1 MSGKEMKE
9 PVIGQD
15 SLPNPTWQEALD
27 EGVRVLSQ
35 AGIAEAQ
42 LDAWYLFSESFPI
55 DRVHFLMDRNRPIH
69 REIFEKGWPLFAKR
83 IEKRAGRIPLQH
95 ILGSQEF
102 MGLSFQVNEHVLIPR
117 QDTETLVEEVLRDCP
132 DRKMDILDMCTG
144 SGCIGLS
151 LAVLGRYRS
160 VTAADVSEDAL
171 RVAAG
176 NAKRLFLIQK
186 DVVRAEAKNFPGMP
200 CRTELTVWAGKNRE
214 TAETR
219 RFRLVCSDLFS
230 EFTAERFDAI
240 VSNPPYIPSSEVEKL
255 EPEVRD
261 HEPRLALDGSA
272 DGLHFY
278 RLLAEACRKY
288 LKKGGRVY
296 FEIGCDQACAVTGLL
311 AQQGYTEIQVI
322 KDAPG
327 LDRVVKAVWPQS

>member
-240 VSNPPYIPSSEVEKL
+240 VSNPPYLTAAEMGAL
-255 EPEVRD
+255 QPEVAQ
-261 HEPRLALDGSA
+261 EPAMALEAGEDGLVFYRAIAEHYQKALRPGGALALEIGWQQREA
-272 DGLHFY
+272 VTA
-278 RLLAEACRKY
+278 LLAANGWTDIVCRKDF
-288 LKKGGRVY
+288 GGN
-296 FEIGCDQACAVTGLL
+296 
-311 AQQGYTEIQVI
+311 
-322 KDAPG
+322 
-327 LDRVVKAVWPQS
+327 DRCVMARKR